1 MGPQGLLVLGLPAPF
16 VPHSASLSPATATR
30 VLSTPV
36 PVFAPPTSLDE
47 CLFSISLVSVPL
59 AVRFSFLV
67 VRGGAVCQPTP
78 PSSVSQKF
86 FGCDGVM
93 MLRRIAHGRRGARGA
108 LMQVSAASAAPLPSR
123 PRGRGMSAALDLR
136 LFFFLILA

>member
-1 MGPQGLLVLGLPAPF
+1 M
-16 VPHSASLSPATATR
+16 
-30 VLSTPV
+30 
-36 PVFAPPTSLDE
+36 
-47 CLFSISLVSVPL
+47 
-59 AVRFSFLV
+59 
-67 VRGGAVCQPTP
+67 CQPTP

-136 LFFFLILA
+136 PGPSPLAVLALLESEGFRRSLASLSLA